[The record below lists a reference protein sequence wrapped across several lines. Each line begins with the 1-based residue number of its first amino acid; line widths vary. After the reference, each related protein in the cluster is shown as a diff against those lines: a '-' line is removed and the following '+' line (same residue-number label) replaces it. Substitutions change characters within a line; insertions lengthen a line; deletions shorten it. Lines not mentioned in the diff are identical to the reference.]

1 MKYVDSKF
9 KSSALLKNYQLD
21 KVKSLS
27 QSEITKEDLEKF
39 KQDPTRNPKT
49 GRTISVQGKIYQQ
62 YQSLLNQQIQN
73 IKPKVIVKKLKDR
86 PPRL

>member
-9 KSSALLKNYQLD
+9 KSSAFLKNYQVQ
-21 KVKSLS
+21 KEKSIVEK
-27 QSEITKEDLEKF
+27 EISKEDLEKF

-49 GRTISVQGKIYQQ
+49 GRSISIHGKIYQE
-62 YQSLLNQQIQN
+62 YSRLLNKEIEN

-86 PPRL
+86 PPHV